1 MFLRREHVGQADTGA
16 QKVLCQ
22 GRDFVHVGPEIVC
35 AVGGWTLLFHYLVS
49 VSLYQ
54 SKLFSGI
61 GGAALGMVAGLA
73 RRVHIQSAAGLD
85 KT

>member
-1 MFLRREHVGQADTGA
+1 M
-16 QKVLCQ
+16 
-22 GRDFVHVGPEIVC
+22 
-35 AVGGWTLLFHYLVS
+35 TLLFHYLVS

-73 RRVHIQSAAGLD
+73 RGVHIQSAAGLD